1 MAMMTTVTILIV
13 LYLHSTLSIF
23 SVGCIIADLV
33 DKSSVGEN
41 PGKIDKNGDYPSS
54 VAIL

>member
-1 MAMMTTVTILIV
+1 MSLIRKF
-13 LYLHSTLSIF
+13 LNFDDIC

-33 DKSSVGEN
+33 GKVGVSEN